1 MKGIYKITNNINN
14 KSYIGKSSDIEGR
27 WNYHISRYNQEK
39 EWDKPLYRAFRKYGI
54 ENFSFEI
61 LEILENEYDE
71 LANQREKYWIA
82 FYQTYG
88 ATGYNGTQGGD
99 GGQTVSDPRK
109 VYGKLTTEEVIYL
122 RQRYLECKYPP
133 SYIYEIEFKD
143 DQWVEFK
150 IINKLKLS
158 NNEGG
163 GSSSGE
169 SKEIVRTTDSVIESL
184 EPNKIYIAT
193 PLSGQLTIESIE
205 SPTGIYAEYSVIICL
220 DMISTENMSLVLP
233 SDVMWANGE
242 LPDTT
247 KYSTYELSI
256 VYWSGGGA
264 YGFNAVLT
272 PFDFV

>member
-14 KSYIGKSSDIEGR
+14 KSYIGKSSDIEER

-109 VYGKLTTEEVIYL
+109 VYGKLTAEEVIYL

-133 SYIYEIEFKD
+133 SYIYAIEFK
-143 DQWVEFK
+143 
-150 IINKLKLS
+150 
-158 NNEGG
+158 
-163 GSSSGE
+163 
-169 SKEIVRTTDSVIESL
+169 
-184 EPNKIYIAT
+184 NKITLRGFQAIW
-193 PLSGQLTIESIE
+193 LGQNAKDIMPE
-205 SPTGIYAEYSVIICL
+205 VF
-220 DMISTENMSLVLP
+220 TEENKKKQIKLARAYEGVLRRKIKLEEKRKIKERI
-233 SDVMWANGE
+233 ANGE
-242 LPDTT
+242 KCGTIWREEYQYL
-247 KYSTYELSI
+247 YSTPTGFRDMLKAISLDEEVDLNGKELDPLS
-256 VYWSGGGA
+256 
-264 YGFNAVLT
+264 L
-272 PFDFV
+272 